1 MQGMLIEKERHFN
14 EISERYGSNSRT
26 GVIICSGER
35 ESKGKIEQCNF
46 EIENVLGYKVENLKG
61 ESLNLLIPSEM
72 IKKKHNQFI
81 QKYLMNPEEIQNEKI
96 TLAQRR
102 DGYILPVHILRSMI
116 PTITQGVK
124 LISFLTPSKYIDSLS
139 FNHSDSFIL
148 ADTTP
153 LFIIDK
159 NMKIHGFTKAIN
171 KFCAIN
177 EDEYLTPNNNQ
188 EKEGGS
194 KIYDFKTLYPK
205 IFMEENEF
213 DMRMEGFVFKSFDI
227 SPLRNILLL
236 EMFNSPSEYENDQIS
251 KLSNLKSEVLIK
263 IKETKIDV
271 TSGSP
276 LRFGVLTIQ
285 VIEELG
291 DTTEEVKSISDELIK
306 INEKFDYNEQS
317 SCASMASSIY
327 IYIYIYI
334 VASLSHHQEMQFF
347 KEFKINVTENKQA
360 KSFKLLSR
368 FLIIM
373 FIVLLGFSCRFII
386 YIYIYNCNI

>member
-35 ESKGKIEQCNF
+35 ENKGKIEQCNF

-72 IKKKHNQFI
+72 IKKRHNQFI

-124 LISFLTPSKYIDSLS
+124 LISFLTPSKYIDSFSL
-139 FNHSDSFIL
+139 NHSDSFVL

-153 LFIIDK
+153 LFLIDK

-171 KFCAIN
+171 KFCGLK
-177 EDEYLTPNNNQ
+177 EDEYLTDNIQ
-188 EKEGGS
+188 EKEGDN

-205 IFMEENEF
+205 IFIEENEF
-213 DMRMEGFVFKSFDI
+213 EMQMEGLVYKSFDI

-236 EMFNSPSEYENDQIS
+236 KMFNSPSEFENDQIS
-251 KLSNLKSEVLIK
+251 KLSNIKSEVLIK
-263 IKETKIDV
+263 IKETNIDV

-276 LRFGVLTIQ
+276 LKFGVLTIQ

-291 DTTEEVKSISDELIK
+291 DTTEEVKSKFDELIK
-306 INEKFDYNEQS
+306 INEIFDYGEQS
-317 SCASMASSIY
+317 SCGSMASSTY

-334 VASLSHHQEMQFF
+334 VE
-347 KEFKINVTENKQA
+347 KISVKFRTNFE
-360 KSFKLLSR
+360 
-368 FLIIM
+368 IIK
-373 FIVLLGFSCRFII
+373 
-386 YIYIYNCNI
+386 